1 MYLVPT
7 FNPHRPV
14 SPAEV
19 QERGTNSLFV
29 ASSAPLRKRKSKSSA
44 LQMAAVR
51 ADFIHD
57 DGHKIMAATPNPLDS
72 RDTGAGVG
80 GDGGGGYGGEGE
92 GEGQGA
98 GVTSCTR

>member
-29 ASSAPLRKRKSKSSA
+29 ASSAPLRKKKSKSSA

-57 DGHKIMAATPNPLDS
+57 NGHKIMVVCIHHYTYSATELKS
-72 RDTGAGVG
+72 TMKK
-80 GDGGGGYGGEGE
+80 
-92 GEGQGA
+92 
-98 GVTSCTR
+98 SKI